1 MNDFNKILSAVKS
14 VTESQ
19 VVKIFVPSA
28 NEEFVFKPLT
38 AKQQKDLVKT
48 AAEKNSGIISFYE
61 TLNSIINTNSIKS
74 YEFYLFDR
82 EYIVTMLRALNLS
95 NKLTV
100 RDVEYDLLQLQN
112 NRITMSDTIKTK
124 IIETDD
130 ISLTCGIP
138 TLKTDSTYN
147 TFLNKATNKNI
158 SETFGDLFIFEVIK
172 YIQRIKS
179 ASADVDIV
187 LDELNVQQRYQLVE
201 SLPAK
206 IYNNVID
213 YISDVKNKEKE
224 LFKINGKIVD
234 VEMNQGFFTA

>member
-19 VVKIFVPSA
+19 VVTIFVPSA
-28 NEEFVFKPLT
+28 NEEFIFRPLT

-61 TLNSIINTNSIKS
+61 TLNNIINTNSIKS
-74 YEFYLFDR
+74 YDFYLIDR

-95 NKLTV
+95 SKLTV
-100 RDVEYDLLQLQN
+100 QDVEYDLLQLRN
-112 NRITMSDTIKTK
+112 NKVTIADIIKTRV
-124 IIETDD
+124 IETDD

-138 TLKTDSTYN
+138 TLKTDSLYN
-147 TFLNKATNKNI
+147 AFVNKSTNKTT
-158 SETFGDLFIFEVIK
+158 SDTFGDLFIFEVIK

-179 ASADVDIV
+179 TSVDVDII
-187 LDELNVQQRYQLVE
+187 LDELSVQQRYQLVE

-206 IYNNVID
+206 IYNKVID
-213 YISDVKNKEKE
+213 YISEVKTNEKD